1 MRRVRGLL
9 TLLLVGALIARPAP
23 LEGQRDVVR
32 SGRGTSDDSVLAGA
46 LRFDAGRFTVVAYP
60 NDERLARSVLQAAT
74 AADSFP
80 GLPRPSASVLIAI
93 APDAPRFRAWAGPA
107 APEWGAAVAFPALQ
121 RVIMQGSR
129 AGSDAGDPLV
139 TLRHEL
145 AHLALYEAL
154 GDLPPR
160 WFDEGYASVAAG
172 EWGREEAL
180 AASIGLAL
188 RGTPSLDELE
198 LLFYRGAGDA
208 EMAYALA
215 HRAVAD
221 LMTLDPARGLTL
233 FFQNWKATQS
243 FEGAVRQSFGMTSLG
258 FEQQWQRQTRRRY
271 GALALLANLSL
282 GFGVFAVVLG
292 PFLWNRRRRD
302 RRRLEALR
310 VADAA
315 QEAAQRASA
324 LEAMLAAGVPS
335 GVAAS
340 LAEEVVA
347 VLPQGRG
354 EPEGPLDVSGAVVA
368 ADEVRDGG
376 PAARVD
382 SAPRGT

>member
-1 MRRVRGLL
+1 
-9 TLLLVGALIARPAP
+9 
-23 LEGQRDVVR
+23 
-32 SGRGTSDDSVLAGA
+32 
-46 LRFDAGRFTVVAYP
+46 
-60 NDERLARSVLQAAT
+60 
-74 AADSFP
+74 
-80 GLPRPSASVLIAI
+80 
-93 APDAPRFRAWAGPA
+93 
-107 APEWGAAVAFPALQ
+107 VAFPALQ

-233 FFQNWKATQS
+233 FFRNWKATQS

-382 SAPRGT
+382 SPPRGT